1 MLARR
6 SINALPGVNAAL
18 QREMI
23 EEGLIKARAP
33 PRWRRWQQP
42 NAKRCTIPLVVTNRA
57 SER

>member
-33 PRWRRWQQP
+33 PAGAGGSSPTRKGARFR
-42 NAKRCTIPLVVTNRA
+42 L
-57 SER
+57 S

>member
-33 PRWRRWQQP
+33 PR
-42 NAKRCTIPLVVTNRA
+42 
-57 SER
+57 